1 MTYDDEPVGSL
12 ADETARLVAAL
23 TSLARDH
30 APAGQEAAP
39 PPDDPSDPSDPSS
52 VAGEAPAAGETRHTT
67 DKPPAQDA
75 PPHTAHDHATC
86 PTCGGGGTG
95 GGRGASGGPT
105 GRDPVCRICPICR
118 GIDLLRRISPD
129 TIEQV
134 ASFAGFVAE
143 ALKDIADAQRAAA
156 APTPWETAGS
166 QPPRDPEDGRTR

>member
-30 APAGQEAAP
+30 APSGEGAEAAQSP
-39 PPDDPSDPSDPSS
+39 PDQPDPDGPPDQPDPAPNTPPDD
-52 VAGEAPAAGETRHTT
+52 AGPNAGTG
-67 DKPPAQDA
+67 
-75 PPHTAHDHATC
+75 HTAHDHATC

-95 GGRGASGGPT
+95 GGRGSSGGNS

-143 ALKDIADAQRAAA
+143 ALKDIADAQRAAS

-166 QPPRDPEDGRTR
+166 QPPRDPQDGRTR